1 MKSVEISGNI
11 DYKKLISCLFWTNRI
26 ATRYVGCD
34 SFLIQKIITK
44 IQIYEANQ
52 IRYIKLSNNI
62 LEHVLLNIRDFELVE
77 FYITLGEEEINITIQ
92 GNVFS
97 VSTAKTKELE
107 DEIISKIELEAK
119 KIHPRI
125 CFKFYQRVGIHNYE
139 YQAL

>member
-119 KIHPRI
+119 KYIPGYVLNSI
-125 CFKFYQRVGIHNYE
+125 NE
-139 YQAL
+139 

>member
-1 MKSVEISGNI
+1 MKSIGISGNV

-34 SFLIQKIITK
+34 SFLIQKITTK
-44 IQIYEANQ
+44 NTIYEANE
-52 IRYIKLSNNI
+52 IRFIKLSNDI
-62 LEHVLLNIRDFELVE
+62 LEHVLLNIKDFELVE

-97 VSTAKTKELE
+97 VSTNKTKELE
-107 DEIISKIELEAK
+107 DEIISKIELESK
-119 KIHPRI
+119 KRHPRI
-125 CFKFYQRVGIHNYE
+125 CFKYYQRMGIYNYD

>member
-1 MKSVEISGNI
+1 MKSVELTGNV

-34 SFLIQKIITK
+34 SFLIQKIVTK
-44 IQIYEANQ
+44 NTIYEANG
-52 IRYIKLSNNI
+52 IRYIKLSDAI
-62 LEHVLLNIRDFELVE
+62 LEHVLLNINDLELVE
-77 FYITLGEEEINITIQ
+77 FYITLGEEEINITIH

-97 VSTAKTKELE
+97 VSTDKTKELE

-119 KIHPRI
+119 KRHPRI

>member
-1 MKSVEISGNI
+1 MKSVELSGDI
-11 DYKKLISCLFWTNRI
+11 DYKNLISCLFWTNRI

-44 IQIYEANQ
+44 NTIYEANQ
-52 IRYIKLSNNI
+52 IRYIRLSNDI
-62 LEHVLLNIRDFELVE
+62 LKHVLLDIKDFELVE
-77 FYITLGEEEINITIQ
+77 FYITLGEEGINITIQ

-97 VSTAKTKELE
+97 VSTTKKGLE

-119 KIHPRI
+119 KRHPRI

>member
-77 FYITLGEEEINITIQ
+77 FYITLGEE
-92 GNVFS
+92 
-97 VSTAKTKELE
+97 
-107 DEIISKIELEAK
+107 
-119 KIHPRI
+119 
-125 CFKFYQRVGIHNYE
+125 
-139 YQAL
+139 